1 VSAQAMRVLK
11 LFGTDKGVSQVITS
25 LGCEQEYFLVDET
38 LGSERLDLVV
48 CGRTLLGAA
57 PPKGQQ
63 MEDHYFG
70 SIPADVLDFMASAE
84 RKLFELGIPV
94 KTRHN
99 EVAPGQY
106 EIAPIYE
113 NANIAVD
120 HQMLVMHVLRSTA
133 REHGF
138 MCLMHEK
145 PFARVNGS
153 GKHNNWSLSTDTGV
167 NLLDPRD
174 DTHSNMQFLTCLCAV
189 IRAVDLHAD
198 LHADIITCLHEL
210 MQLCAETCAGALP
223 MATMTTMATQDS
235 DGLQAA
241 HDFLQAHCR
250 ERITLD
256 TLAAIAGTSRYQLIR
271 QFNRRFGMTPHAL
284 QLDMKI
290 RQARV
295 LLRQGASAAD
305 AAYDTGFADQSHF
318 HRVFKSRVAVT
329 PLQYARP

>member
-1 VSAQAMRVLK
+1 MEDVPCAAHRQDSGTGAGKRAGRRSGYFILKWPTATLANPVMTPLQHFWHTPELPFLEGRRATGSLSCYAPHTHDSFSIGIVDGGQSVFSVAGRSMAIVPGDVVLVRAGDVHSCNPAE
-11 LFGTDKGVSQVITS
+11 LQRWSYRMFHLDVHW
-25 LGCEQEYFLVDET
+25 LARLLDET
-38 LGSERLDLVV
+38 PSTRG
-48 CGRTLLGAA
+48 LL
-57 PPKGQQ
+57 QRMDSQ
-63 MEDHYFG
+63 
-70 SIPADVLDFMASAE
+70 
-84 RKLFELGIPV
+84 
-94 KTRHN
+94 
-99 EVAPGQY
+99 
-106 EIAPIYE
+106 
-113 NANIAVD
+113 
-120 HQMLVMHVLRSTA
+120 VLRSASAVQLLNRMTA
-133 REHGF
+133 
-138 MCLMHEK
+138 
-145 PFARVNGS
+145 A
-153 GKHNNWSLSTDTGV
+153 
-167 NLLDPRD
+167 LDA
-174 DTHSNMQFLTCLCAV
+174 HQ
-189 IRAVDLHAD
+189 VDLHAD
-198 LHADIITCLHEL
+198 LQADIITCLHEL
-210 MQLCAETCAGALP
+210 MQLCAETCASPL
-223 MATMTTMATQDS
+223 TMATQGS